1 MQTDAPMP
9 KSSDPFDPPPG
20 FRSLASAEGDRDDL
34 DRYDERATRMAW
46 ERFVT
51 SGAAAA
57 SPSRALV
64 RRVIERSW
72 MRSIE
77 VGVDA
82 RGRGSPESAP
92 PDLLHELRQRN
103 RGLLSATRPTFER
116 IGEILGETATMV
128 VITDD
133 TGVILDVG
141 GDRATIDAGH
151 DIRLEVGASWGES
164 VTGTNGIGTALV
176 TGQPVYVHA
185 AEHFCEGVKAW
196 TCVGAPIR
204 SPIDGS
210 IVGIID
216 FSGPEDIFHR
226 HNIALGMVAAN
237 HIELALAEQARIERM
252 RLLEACLS
260 KVRSFSGG
268 DGLIVLDGF
277 GRIIHLSDTAP
288 MRWRSLDQAT
298 ELQVGRQIIDFGPD
312 GVRGDLAGHLPEA
325 LRGQSL
331 EPLVVD
337 GTVSGAVLVLGPRP
351 RPAVSASRSALMPV
365 PVAVDALTAA
375 KLAIVGQSAPL
386 LDAIDRAE
394 RAANG
399 KCAILLEG
407 ETGVGK
413 ELFAR
418 LIHAAGMQTG
428 KEPFVAFNCGAVSK
442 DLIGGELFGHAA
454 GAFTGATR
462 DGRQGR
468 FETAQGGVL
477 SLDEIGEMPLDLQP
491 YLLRVLEER
500 MVYRLGDSK
509 PRPVDVHLIA
519 STNRNL
525 RKDVAEGRFRK
536 DLYFR
541 IGAVRITIPPLR
553 DRQGDVEL
561 LVYHF
566 NRQISETYGMEPL
579 RFRDSVIDLLQTYDW
594 PGNVRELRNLIENL
608 ALMSTS
614 RVVGVEDFP
623 EDFVEDLKPRRDA
636 AHPEPERA
644 ALGKSV
650 QFGASTGP
658 DEISRL
664 DETER
669 RVIQQ
674 AVAASGGNMSVAA
687 ERLGVSRSTLYR
699 KLQHYKAE
707 D

>member
-20 FRSLASAEGDRDDL
+20 FRSLASAEDHRDDL
-34 DRYDERATRMAW
+34 DRYDERATRVAW

-51 SGAAAA
+51 GAAAA
-57 SPSRALV
+57 SPARALV

-72 MRSIE
+72 LRSFE

-82 RGRGSPESAP
+82 RGRGSPASAP

-116 IGEILGETATMV
+116 IGKILGDTATMV

-268 DGLIVLDGF
+268 DGLIVLDSF

-351 RPAVSASRSALMPV
+351 RPAVSAGRTALLPV

-386 LDAIDRAE
+386 LDAIERAE

-399 KCAILLEG
+399 KCGILLEG

-553 DRQGDVEL
+553 DRPGDVEL

-579 RFRDSVIDLLQTYDW
+579 RFRDSVLDLLQTYDW

-623 EDFVEDLKPRRDA
+623 EDFVEDLKPRRA
-636 AHPEPERA
+636 AALPEPERA
-644 ALGKSV
+644 TLGTSV

-658 DEISRL
+658 GEISRL

-687 ERLGVSRSTLYR
+687 EKLGVSRSTLYR

>member
-9 KSSDPFDPPPG
+9 KSSDPFNPPPG
-20 FRSLASAEGDRDDL
+20 FRSLASAEGHRDDL
-34 DRYDERATRMAW
+34 DRYDERATRVAW

-51 SGAAAA
+51 TGAAVD

-72 MRSIE
+72 LRSFE

-116 IGEILGETATMV
+116 IGEILGDTATMV

-260 KVRSFSGG
+260 KVRGFSGG
-268 DGLIVLDGF
+268 DGLVVLDSF

-375 KLAIVGQSAPL
+375 KLAIVGRSAPL
-386 LDAIDRAE
+386 LDAIERAE

-407 ETGVGK
+407 RDRRRQGNCSPGSSTRPE
-413 ELFAR
+413 
-418 LIHAAGMQTG
+418 MQTG

-509 PRPVDVHLIA
+509 PRA
-519 STNRNL
+519 
-525 RKDVAEGRFRK
+525 GRRP
-536 DLYFR
+536 
-541 IGAVRITIPPLR
+541 ISSPPPTATCAR
-553 DRQGDVEL
+553 
-561 LVYHF
+561 
-566 NRQISETYGMEPL
+566 T
-579 RFRDSVIDLLQTYDW
+579 W
-594 PGNVRELRNLIENL
+594 P
-608 ALMSTS
+608 
-614 RVVGVEDFP
+614 
-623 EDFVEDLKPRRDA
+623 RDA
-636 AHPEPERA
+636 SARISISGSAPSGSPFHPCA
-644 ALGKSV
+644 TGKATSSCSSITSTARYPKHTAWNRC
-650 QFGASTGP
+650 ASATASSIFFRLTTG
-658 DEISRL
+658 
-664 DETER
+664 
-669 RVIQQ
+669 Q
-674 AVAASGGNMSVAA
+674 AMCASCAI
-687 ERLGVSRSTLYR
+687 
-699 KLQHYKAE
+699 
-707 D
+707 

>member
-9 KSSDPFDPPPG
+9 KSPDPFDQPPG
-20 FRSLASAEGDRDDL
+20 FRTLAAESAHDDL
-34 DRYDERATRMAW
+34 GRYDEHATRKAW
-46 ERFVT
+46 ERFV
-51 SGAAAA
+51 SDGARAE
-57 SPSRALV
+57 SPSGTLV

-72 MRSIE
+72 LRSVE

-82 RGRGSPESAP
+82 RGRGSPETAS

-116 IGEILGETATMV
+116 IGQILGDTATMV
-128 VITDD
+128 VITDE
-133 TGVILDVG
+133 TGVILEVG

-151 DIRLEVGASWGES
+151 DIRLEIGASWGEA

-210 IVGIID
+210 IVGILD

-260 KVRSFSGG
+260 KVRGFAGG
-268 DGLIVLDGF
+268 DGIVVLDSF

-312 GVRGDLAGHLPEA
+312 GVRGDLTVHLPEA
-325 LRGQSL
+325 LRGQNL

-351 RPAVSASRSALMPV
+351 RPAVSNVRSALVPV
-365 PVAVDALTAA
+365 PTAVDALTAA
-375 KLAIVGQSAPL
+375 KLAIVGRSAPL
-386 LDAIDRAE
+386 LDAIERAE

-477 SLDEIGEMPLDLQP
+477 SLDEIGELPLDLQP

-509 PRPVDVHLIA
+509 PRPVDVHLVA

-525 RKDVAEGRFRK
+525 RNDVAEGRFRK

-579 RFRDSVIDLLQTYDW
+579 RFRDSVIDLLCTYHW

-614 RVVGVEDFP
+614 RVIGVEDFP
-623 EDFVEDLKPRRDA
+623 EDFVEDLKPRQDA
-636 AHPEPERA
+636 PPPEPARA
-644 ALGKSV
+644 ASGRSV
-650 QFGASTGP
+650 QFVASTGP
-658 DEISRL
+658 DQISRL

-687 ERLGVSRSTLYR
+687 EKLGVSRSTIYR